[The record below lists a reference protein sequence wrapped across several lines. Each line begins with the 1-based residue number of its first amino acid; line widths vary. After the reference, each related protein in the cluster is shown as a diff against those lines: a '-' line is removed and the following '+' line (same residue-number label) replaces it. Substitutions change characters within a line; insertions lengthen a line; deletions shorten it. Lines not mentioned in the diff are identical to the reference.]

1 MAGSPT
7 KLTVDR
13 QNKKLISVNGTVGSM
28 PDLFQSNIV
37 TLQVQIFDPTG
48 PTSLSAPTIVD
59 AGTYGLRAS
68 VGATPAGT
76 TGEIPVAL
84 QDTFTWDAVNKWFTA
99 DLALNTSGVDALIGA
114 APSVLAYFELNL
126 TIAGCRNTILQTT
139 FNLRAVVDE
148 LAGTVP
154 TPTDQYLTKA
164 ECLALFAKYINDA
177 GRTITLTS
185 PITGKLIE
193 LGANDDGTF
202 MADSI

>member
-1 MAGSPT
+1 MAGSIL
-7 KLTVDR
+7 KLSIDR
-13 QNKKLISVNGTVGSM
+13 QNKKLISVNGSVGSM

-84 QDTFTWDAVNKWFTA
+84 QDTFTWDATNKWFTA
-99 DLALNTSGVDALIGA
+99 DLALNTSGVDTLIGA

-126 TIAGCRNTILQTT
+126 TIAGGRNTILQTT

-185 PITGKLIE
+185 PTTGKLIE
-193 LGANDDGTF
+193 LGANDDGSF
-202 MADSI
+202 EADKI